1 MPVTIHDIQQL
12 LSTNEALLR
21 RMADLGIKAANV
33 GTSLVTNGTPAP
45 EIFVHELAEIGRVFA
60 ALRRES
66 LEAAASL
73 GLPLPSE
80 GSVNSATVL
89 KEMLEAL
96 VMAADALERHA
107 RVAAARQS
115 ALKLLEEVAMLVH
128 VDHAAFEPLE
138 LCQQQAK
145 NVRAAVEQ
153 SSEPSA
159 EAIAPFGTLLHFINS
174 HRDLDDEEWGAAHDS
189 ISGTFGKSLAL
200 AAGRGR
206 LLPRRHSAATPLG
219 PPQ

>member
-1 MPVTIHDIQQL
+1 MIVKPVMPVTIHDIQQL
-12 LSTNEALLR
+12 ISTNEALLR

-33 GTSLVTNGTPAP
+33 GTSLVSNGTPAP
-45 EIFVHELAEIGRVFA
+45 EIFIHELAEVGRVFD

-73 GLPLPSE
+73 GLPLPPE

-107 RVAAARQS
+107 RIMAARES
-115 ALKLLEEVAMLVH
+115 ALKVLDEVAMLVH
-128 VDHAAFEPLE
+128 IEHEAFEPLE

-145 NVRAAVEQ
+145 SLREAAEQ
-153 SSEPSA
+153 STSISP
-159 EAIAPFGTLLHFINS
+159 EAIAPFGTLLHFIGA
-174 HRDLDDEEWGAAHDS
+174 HRDLDDEKWGAVHDR
-189 ISGTFGKSLAL
+189 ISGSFGQLLAM

-206 LLPRRHSAATPLG
+206 LVARQH
-219 PPQ
+219 